1 MSFLSTPT
9 SLHSVEASPHS
20 EAWLVLLDLD
30 HELVDVD
37 QLSSSRDLRE
47 WSHAKHTAESEQ
59 TKIVNQ
65 DVFHKRMQSNDQ
77 NFLPVIILN

>member
-1 MSFLSTPT
+1 MSILSTPT
-9 SLHSVEASPHS
+9 NLHPVEASPDS
-20 EAWLVLLDLD
+20 EAWLVLLDLH

-37 QLSSSRDLRE
+37 QLGSSRDLRE
-47 WSHAKHTAESEQ
+47 WSHTKHTAESEQ

-65 DVFHKRMQSNDQ
+65 DVFHKKMQSNDQ

>member
-1 MSFLSTPT
+1 MSILSTPT
-9 SLHSVEASPHS
+9 NLHSVEASPDS
-20 EAWLVLLDLD
+20 EAWLVLLDLH

-37 QLSSSRDLRE
+37 QLSSCRDLRE
-47 WSHAKHTAESEQ
+47 WSHTKHTAESEQ

-65 DVFHKRMQSNDQ
+65 DVFHKKMQS